1 MVITLI
7 GFGKNSD
14 SLHAAY
20 FDYKLRISKRYIYA
34 FIIFAASCNLLL
46 LIPDL
51 TLIENGEK
59 RAIVLLSRVLYTALL
74 LFFRCMFK
82 YIKTYRVFSVAA
94 GCLQLLALAVFLY
107 VFHAYEQPDFQIQA
121 MGLITLIV
129 MYFLF
134 PGHWA
139 YTLGIAILG
148 SASFFL
154 FAWFRLEALPA
165 REYWAGAVYVAITML
180 LCAIYSKYTE
190 VRHFR
195 DYITKD
201 RLEAISTTDSLT
213 NTANRYKMKEEA
225 ERWLHFCK
233 RNHLPLSLVF
243 IDVDNLKAINDA
255 FGHSAGDSVL
265 ANLADLIQ
273 KCLRSSDILARWGG
287 DEFII
292 LLPSIKKSSAV
303 ALIERIK
310 KAIDE
315 DMEIMGVKVT
325 CSFGIAEMREDS
337 TFLSLI
343 DEADELMYQGKKQG
357 KDSVQYTQ

>member
-1 MVITLI
+1 MILLI
-7 GFGKNSD
+7 GSGKHGD
-14 SLHAAY
+14 PLHAAY
-20 FDYKLRISKRYIYA
+20 YAYKLRISKRYVYT
-34 FIIFAASCNLLL
+34 FVIIAACINLLL

-51 TLIENGEK
+51 TLIESGARRITVLVI
-59 RAIVLLSRVLYTALL
+59 RAVYSALL
-74 LFFRCMFK
+74 LYFRFLYK
-82 YIKTYRVFSVAA
+82 RIKSFRKFS
-94 GCLQLLALAVFLY
+94 GILSGLEILALAVFLY

-180 LCAIYSKYTE
+180 LCAIYSRYTE
-190 VRHFR
+190 MRHFR

-225 ERWLHFCK
+225 ERWIHFCK
-233 RNHLPLSLVF
+233 RNRLPLSLVF

-265 ANLADLIQ
+265 ASVAGLIQ

-310 KAIDE
+310 KSIDE
-315 DMEIMGVKVT
+315 GMEIMGIKVT
-325 CSFGIAEMREDS
+325 CSFGIAEMKEDS

-343 DEADELMYQGKKQG
+343 DEADGLMYRGKKQG
-357 KDSVQYTQ
+357 KDSVQYTE